1 MALVQK
7 YESFLS
13 RFRDK
18 VSQNPDAVKEFAAEL
33 REIEGGHERQILR
46 TLLLE
51 LYDGDVDSLKKD
63 LLKSEMLGAAKA
75 TPTERAVLL
84 RYLYGAVSLYVPPE
98 DFAKF
103 LDMLD
108 GNCAA
113 VVI

>member
-63 LLKSEMLGAAKA
+63 LLKSEIIFTLEA
-75 TPTERAVLL
+75 
-84 RYLYGAVSLYVPPE
+84 
-98 DFAKF
+98 
-103 LDMLD
+103 
-108 GNCAA
+108 
-113 VVI
+113 